1 MGKQHTA
8 DTCFETARWRS
19 LVKIAALMNFGEGM
33 ERLERWLL
41 AMGLKKVSFLL
52 KVLKVLLKNIYPD
65 VEYFSFLYIFIF
77 LLMFLFFLSVCW
89 FYDYMLKNW
98 NFLNYFRNLYNI
110 IFLWINSIIWKRKN
124 IFDVKVL
131 NYFDNFIYHINKW

>member
-98 NFLNYFRNLYNI
+98 NFLNYFKNLYNI
-110 IFLWINSIIWKRKN
+110 TSFYELILSFERGKIFLM
-124 IFDVKVL
+124 
-131 NYFDNFIYHINKW
+131 

>member
-52 KVLKVLLKNIYPD
+52 KVLKVLLKIIYPD

>member
-52 KVLKVLLKNIYPD
+52 KVLKVLLKIIYPD

-98 NFLNYFRNLYNI
+98 NFLNYFRNLYNV

>member
-1 MGKQHTA
+1 
-8 DTCFETARWRS
+8 
-19 LVKIAALMNFGEGM
+19 MNFGEGM

-52 KVLKVLLKNIYPD
+52 KVLKVLLKIIYPD

-98 NFLNYFRNLYNI
+98 NFFELF
-110 IFLWINSIIWKRKN
+110 
-124 IFDVKVL
+124 
-131 NYFDNFIYHINKW
+131 

>member
-52 KVLKVLLKNIYPD
+52 KVLKVLLKIIYPD
-65 VEYFSFLYIFIF
+65 YRIFFFSLYFYFSFNVS
-77 LLMFLFFLSVCW
+77 FLSVCW

>member
-110 IFLWINSIIWKRKN
+110 TSFYELILSFERGKIFLM
-124 IFDVKVL
+124 
-131 NYFDNFIYHINKW
+131 

>member
-33 ERLERWLL
+33 EKLERWLL

-77 LLMFLFFLSVCW
+77 LLMFLFFLSW

-98 NFLNYFRNLYNI
+98 NFLNYFRNLYNV

>member
-77 LLMFLFFLSVCW
+77 LLMFFFLSVCW

-110 IFLWINSIIWKRKN
+110 TSFYELILSFERGKIFLM
-124 IFDVKVL
+124 
-131 NYFDNFIYHINKW
+131 

>member
-1 MGKQHTA
+1 
-8 DTCFETARWRS
+8 
-19 LVKIAALMNFGEGM
+19 MNFGEGM

-77 LLMFLFFLSVCW
+77 LLMFFFKRMLILRSHVKKLKFFELF
-89 FYDYMLKNW
+89 
-98 NFLNYFRNLYNI
+98 
-110 IFLWINSIIWKRKN
+110 
-124 IFDVKVL
+124 
-131 NYFDNFIYHINKW
+131 

>member
-77 LLMFLFFLSVCW
+77 LLMFFFLSVCW
-89 FYDYMLKNW
+89 FYDHMLKNW

-110 IFLWINSIIWKRKN
+110 TSFYELILSFERGKIFLM
-124 IFDVKVL
+124 
-131 NYFDNFIYHINKW
+131 